1 MLYCNFNCK
10 GEKTMGEIVKLVSSS
25 DSIANYVGD
34 TIKVGVTKL
43 SDGTAEVVVWERR
56 NGTLHAFTENIT
68 VSKYIKA
75 RNILP
80 LWLQKTSC
88 ELVKGIAM
96 DSPVKRQAQS
106 VQWVK
111 QKKHKGADPA
121 AVYCRYH
128 KDMRI

>member
-10 GEKTMGEIVKLVSSS
+10 GENTMGEIVKLVSSS
-25 DSIANYVGD
+25 DSVANYVGD

-43 SDGTAEVVVWERR
+43 SNGTAEIVVWERY

-88 ELVKGIAM
+88 ELVKGIAI

-106 VQWVK
+106 VQWCK
-111 QKKHKGADPA
+111 RKSHKGPDPD

-128 KDMRI
+128 REMRT